1 MLGHSPLSTL
11 PLGAVP
17 AEATAPRTVGVLTQ
31 PASFRRPMRR
41 YGSFLARS
49 NNNIVKAVPSTTIR
63 LTTFIPVGTVSST
76 SSIVKAVPSTTLKLT
91 TFVPVGTVAIP
102 GVIVKA
108 IPSTT
113 LRLLTFSPVF
123 VKTISKAIPSATLR
137 LTSFAPVGVVAIAG
151 QITKA
156 VPSGYLMFTAFAPQ
170 FINTGT
176 TTTTTVTRPAA
187 GGGIRHRPQRLVII
201 GKKRYRVDSYDQEM
215 YLLRKYLKEQNEL
228 LDEEVN
234 RKENKK
240 VTVRLLKSKIE
251 LTETRMTRV
260 SEQWRINQENEDIML
275 MLVA

>member
-1 MLGHSPLSTL
+1 MALLLIVGNTEIGQGGAAAPSPVMGLL
-11 PLGAVP
+11 
-17 AEATAPRTVGVLTQ
+17 
-31 PASFRRPMRR
+31 
-41 YGSFLARS
+41 LAGTS
-49 NNNIVKAVPSTTIR
+49 SNIVKAIPSTTLR
-63 LTTFIPVGTVSST
+63 LISLAPSFHKTF
-76 SSIVKAVPSTTLKLT
+76 VKAVPSTTLKLT
-91 TFVPVGTVAIP
+91 TFVPAGTVAIP

-156 VPSGYLMFTAFAPQ
+156 IPSGYLTFTAFAPQ